1 MILGEYLQMKYG
13 TQKKKLLIM
22 QREINLKNL
31 LAFKSILIKKNKKGV
46 SKINFDPVKNIKKRF
61 IL

>member
-13 TQKKKLLIM
+13 THKKKQLIM

-31 LAFKSILIKKNKKGV
+31 LNGKLYPMI
-46 SKINFDPVKNIKKRF
+46 INTLNYND
-61 IL
+61 